1 MKTHILYFIRKWS
14 KAIDLTVL
22 YVSLL
27 SSIGLLFLLG
37 YNTNLKTLSLFHSV
51 LPYVFYTLYIINAS
65 RTFMYIWVSRKIKA
79 EYIGG
84 LILTLYLFLI
94 AATHMA
100 HTPMLAFFQQIEWLY
115 FGIFTITLMEISR
128 SSLFFDN
135 FYFNPTILFVISFLA
150 LIAIG
155 AFLLM
160 LPKSVYGTPLT
171 FVDALFMATSAVSIT
186 GLAVVDVA
194 SRFTLFGQSI
204 LLILI
209 QLGGLGI
216 MTFTGFFG
224 YFFSGGFSYKNQL
237 MYGEIIGHNKVGSV
251 IRTLLKII
259 SFTILMEALG
269 AILVF
274 ISTSS
279 QHFSSLGEHLFF
291 SVFHAISAFCNAG
304 FTIVEGGFQQ
314 EAIKFNYPLQL
325 IIAVLF
331 ILGGIGF
338 AIVFN
343 LATYIKY
350 GAVNIF
356 KKLFF
361 GQSFRHKAWIISFNS
376 RLMARASLILIV
388 TSTLFTL
395 LLEYNHALA
404 EHQGLANK
412 LTAALFI
419 GNSSRS
425 SGFSITD
432 TAQLSLPMVLIS
444 MAFMWVGAS
453 PGSTGGGIK
462 TTTISVALLNIISLA
477 KGRDQLE
484 IFHRKVSTDSVQKA
498 FAIIV
503 LSLVGMGI
511 STLLLSIT
519 DGQHSMKSILYEV
532 FSAYSTCGLSLG
544 ITPQLSDAGKI
555 IISITMFVGRVGFL
569 TLLVAIIKNIK
580 NKSYTYPEEKVLF

>member
-1 MKTHILYFIRKWS
+1 MKSHLLYFIRTWS
-14 KAIDLTVL
+14 GTIDLILL
-22 YVSLL
+22 YVSLC

-37 YNTNLKTLSLFHSV
+37 YNTNPAITDLFHSV
-51 LPYVFYTLYIINAS
+51 LPYVFYVLFVINAA
-65 RTFMYIWVSRKIKA
+65 RTLVQIWMGKKIRTKHV
-79 EYIGG
+79 GG
-84 LILTLYLFLI
+84 LILTFYLLLI
-94 AATHMA
+94 AAAQLVHI
-100 HTPMLAFFQQIEWLY
+100 PFLAFFQQIEWFYL
-115 FGIFTITLMEISR
+115 GIFTITLMEISR

-150 LIAIG
+150 LISFG

-186 GLAVVDVA
+186 GLTVMDVA

-259 SFTILMEALG
+259 SFTILMEVAG
-269 AILVF
+269 AVLIF
-274 ISTSS
+274 FSTSAEN
-279 QHFSSLGEHLFF
+279 FSSLGEHLFF

-304 FTIVEGGFQQ
+304 FTIIEGGFQQ

-325 IIAVLF
+325 VIAGLF

-343 LATYIKY
+343 MGTYIKH
-350 GAVNIF
+350 GVVNTF
-356 KKLFF
+356 RKLFLREKF
-361 GQSFRHKAWIISFNS
+361 QHKAWIISFNS
-376 RLMARASLILIV
+376 RLMARASLILILA
-388 TSTLFTL
+388 STVFTL
-395 LLEYNHALA
+395 ALEYNHALA
-404 EHQGLANK
+404 EHQGFANK

-419 GNSSRS
+419 GNGTRT

-432 TAQLSLPMVLIS
+432 TAQFSLPMVLMS
-444 MAFMWVGAS
+444 MIFMWIGAS
-453 PGSTGGGIK
+453 PGSTGGGVK
-462 TTTISVALLNIISLA
+462 TTTVSVALLNIFSLA

-484 IFHRKVSTDSVQKA
+484 IFHRKISNDSIQKA

-503 LSLVGMGI
+503 LSFVGMGI

-519 DGQHSMKSILYEV
+519 DSNHSLKSILYEV